1 MGEGVPALPWGQA
14 FIATVAVLALLAA
27 ALWLLRRTMLR
38 TGGRAASM
46 RVEGSLALGERRSLI
61 IVDVE
66 GRRLLVGLAPGHVG
80 LVTEL
85 QASPPAS
92 PAEEREA

>member
-1 MGEGVPALPWGQA
+1 MGEGVPSLPWGQA
-14 FIATVAVLALLAA
+14 FIATLAVLALLAG
-27 ALWLLRRTMLR
+27 ALWLLRRTMSR
-38 TGGRAASM
+38 TGGRTTSM

-66 GRRLLVGLAPGHVG
+66 GRRLLVGLAPGHVA

-85 QASPPAS
+85 QASAQTSPVGERAS
-92 PAEEREA
+92 

>member
-1 MGEGVPALPWGQA
+1 MGEGVPSLPWGQA
-14 FIATVAVLALLAA
+14 FIATLAVLALLAA
-27 ALWLLRRTMLR
+27 ALWLLRRTMSR

-46 RVEGSLALGERRSLI
+46 RVEGSLALGERRSLV

-66 GRRLLVGLAPGHVG
+66 GRRLLVGLAPGHVA

-85 QASPPAS
+85 QASAPAS
-92 PAEEREA
+92 PVGERAS